1 MQRAVLMT
9 SHEPSDNELSI
20 LMHDV
25 ATEAK
30 IKALVVK
37 KQLRESI
44 AIEIQKARLKLQ
56 SIKV

>member
-1 MQRAVLMT
+1 MQKALLMT
-9 SHEPSDNELSI
+9 PYEPSDNELSV

-30 IKALVVK
+30 RKAVIVK

-44 AIEIQKARLKLQ
+44 VFEIQKARLKLHVM
-56 SIKV
+56 KA